1 MKKTLALALILVCAL
16 GLFACAQK
24 EYKVEF
30 AGNYLVVNSVKDTYA
45 PGEEV
50 TVKLPIVTESY
61 YVFYVNGVVQERDP
75 SDLEFLSYTFTMPS
89 EDVLITIEAH
99 DVVFPSKP

>member
-50 TVKLPIVTESY
+50 TVKLAIVTESY